1 MLYNNVNRWHTIS
14 NKVENQFE
22 QHRIYHKC
30 KAGIYFNPQSFWNI
44 NDVGV
49 KCDRWN
55 TTNTITIDTG
65 ELRKQV

>member
-1 MLYNNVNRWHTIS
+1 MPVI
-14 NKVENQFE
+14 F
-22 QHRIYHKC
+22 C
-30 KAGIYFNPQSFWNI
+30 KEFGKDICPNPQSFWNI

-55 TTNTITIDTG
+55 TTNTITIENG